1 MTEQEALK
9 EAIRLV
15 DEYQEL
21 RKKWAAMRETGMHV
35 SPRIMEPSDFQEPLR
50 SKVRQVMLERGFW
63 MVRDS

>member
-15 DEYQEL
+15 DEFEEMQ
-21 RKKWAAMRETGMHV
+21 RRWDRMREDGMHV